1 MSLRDLL
8 ERERRRVTW
17 LSAAAVATVLTGTVA
32 VLVALSA
39 LLLAGARWLVLPRPV
54 PYLLWLVIGLVLAT
68 GVRFARRRLAR
79 DGSVG
84 GVARAVE
91 HERTLRDGA
100 LRGALE
106 VADSGALG
114 RLNAERMADR
124 LSSLSGGAL
133 APRMRQRMRRR
144 VMAGSAA
151 AVAGAVMLVA
161 GATTAT
167 DGWAALVH
175 PLRAWRGTLL
185 DGVRLDRVPR
195 AVLRGE
201 RVSFEVRAPGRRE
214 VSVAYRITGASWRE
228 SHFPVRDGS
237 ATVRLDPVDADVAL
251 FATDG
256 RAVSDTAVVRVVE
269 RPFVGDVTIRA
280 QFPAYLDRR
289 EETIPLGEPARVP
302 QGTVLSFDGQSSTEL
317 RDVRLVNG
325 RDTVAMRAET
335 RHFSG
340 RMSAA
345 ASGRYE
351 WHAVGA
357 GGPIADVP
365 PPLDLEVLPDSAP
378 RVEILAP
385 SGDTTVMAGDTVTV
399 SVLATDD
406 HGIHSIDLRSW
417 IVTARGA
424 VRPWSGRSVDVA
436 NQPQWAGETALITS
450 ALTPGDA
457 MHVVVSAFDGSP
469 WHLKGESRELVLRLP
484 TLSEQREAARAA
496 GDSTVERA
504 AATAAAEKQLQ
515 QRTSDASRR
524 RDRET
529 SSATN
534 ARGQSAMSYQASEEA
549 KAYAKEQRDL
559 TNRVQQLQ
567 RAAQQLEQQLRQAG
581 ALDSGLQARLRE
593 AQQLLNEALT
603 PELAEQLKKLEQ
615 ASQKLSAEDARKA
628 LADLA
633 QQQQRL
639 REQLEKS
646 VEMLKR
652 AALEG
657 SMATLKDDA
666 NDLAKR
672 ERQLADSLA
681 RADAQQRQ
689 GDAQSEAKKLAD
701 RSRDLAD
708 EVKSLQQRLQQQ
720 NAQSGA
726 ERAAEAQ
733 RRAQESAQALDRA
746 AQQSATQRPNDVP
759 QRPQQNGQQQSGQ
772 QQNGQQQNGQQQSG
786 QQQSGQQQSG
796 KQQSGQQQSGQQQS
810 GQQQSGQQQSGQQQ
824 SGQQQSGQQQGAQSG
839 NSSQAGQRPGQ
850 QSGADKGGDKQSS
863 EGAARQAAQAMEEAA
878 NQLAKAREQQVSE
891 WKQELTTELDRSI
904 QEMIELA
911 RTQDALEQKARQG
924 ATPQDLRAEQG
935 TLQQGVD
942 KSAQRL
948 QDAAQKSSL
957 LSQRSLR
964 MVSDARKS
972 VEEATRQT
980 QASSDGSQVAS
991 AMRDAS
997 ESLNQAAASLVR
1009 DRERAQNA
1017 NSASGF
1023 AEMLQQLQQMAQQQ
1037 SSLNSSVQDLLPRT
1051 GAQLDA
1057 KGQQMSRQLARD
1069 QREVAAKLD
1078 DVADQDATGRAEE
1091 LAKEARQIAQ
1101 ALEAAQVDPNVVARQ
1116 ERLFR
1121 KMLDAG
1127 RLLED
1132 DQREDTGKRE
1142 AKAWTG
1148 TEVFTPQTSTA
1159 AGRSASRF
1167 QPPTWNDLR
1176 GLTPEERRLVLEYF
1190 KKINGERP

>member
-1 MSLRDLL
+1 M
-8 ERERRRVTW
+8 
-17 LSAAAVATVLTGTVA
+17 
-32 VLVALSA
+32 
-39 LLLAGARWLVLPRPV
+39 
-54 PYLLWLVIGLVLAT
+54 
-68 GVRFARRRLAR
+68 
-79 DGSVG
+79 
-84 GVARAVE
+84 
-91 HERTLRDGA
+91 
-100 LRGALE
+100 
-106 VADSGALG
+106 
-114 RLNAERMADR
+114 
-124 LSSLSGGAL
+124 
-133 APRMRQRMRRR
+133 
-144 VMAGSAA
+144 
-151 AVAGAVMLVA
+151 
-161 GATTAT
+161 
-167 DGWAALVH
+167 
-175 PLRAWRGTLL
+175 
-185 DGVRLDRVPR
+185 
-195 AVLRGE
+195 
-201 RVSFEVRAPGRRE
+201 
-214 VSVAYRITGASWRE
+214 AYRTTGASWRE
-228 SHFPVRDGS
+228 SHFAVRDGS
-237 ATVRLDPVDADVAL
+237 ALVRLAPVDADVAL
-251 FATDG
+251 YATDG

-269 RPFVGDVTIRA
+269 RPFMGDVTIRA

-289 EETIPLGEPARVP
+289 EETIPVGEPARVP
-302 QGTVLSFDGQSSTEL
+302 QGTVLSFEGQSSTEL
-317 RDVRLVNG
+317 RDVRLVSG

-340 RMSAA
+340 RMPAS

-351 WHAVGA
+351 WHASSA

-417 IVTARGA
+417 IVTSRGA

-457 MHVVVSAFDGSP
+457 MHVVVSAVDGSP

-496 GDSTVERA
+496 GDTAVERA

-515 QRTSDASRR
+515 QRTSEASRR

-529 SSATN
+529 TSAAS
-534 ARGQSAMSYQASEEA
+534 ARGQSAMSYEASEEA
-549 KAYAKEQRDL
+549 KTYAREQRDL
-559 TNRVQQLQ
+559 ANRVQQLQ

-593 AQQLLNEALT
+593 AQKLLNEALT
-603 PELAEQLKKLEQ
+603 PELAEQLRKLEQ

-639 REQLEKS
+639 REQLDKS

-672 ERQLADSLA
+672 ERQLADSMA
-681 RADAQQRQ
+681 RADAQQRP
-689 GDAQSEAKKLAD
+689 GDAQREAKQLAD

-733 RRAQESAQALDRA
+733 RQAQESAQALDRA
-746 AQQSATQRPNDVP
+746 AQQPGTQRANDVP
-759 QRPQQNGQQQSGQ
+759 QRPQQNGQQQGAQQQTGKQQSGQ
-772 QQNGQQQNGQQQSG
+772 QQGAQQQTGKQQSGQQQGAQQQSGQQQTGQQQSG
-786 QQQSGQQQSG
+786 QQQGA
-796 KQQSGQQQSGQQQS
+796 
-810 GQQQSGQQQSGQQQ
+810 
-824 SGQQQSGQQQGAQSG
+824 QQQGAQSG
-839 NSSQAGQRPGQ
+839 NSSQAGQRSGQ
-850 QSGADKGGDKQSS
+850 QSGADKAGDRQSS

-1037 SSLNSSVQDLLPRT
+1037 SSLNSSVQDLLPRP
-1051 GAQLDA
+1051 GMQLDT
-1057 KGQQMSRQLARD
+1057 KGQQTSRQLARD
-1069 QREVAAKLD
+1069 QRAVAAKLD

-1142 AKAWTG
+1142 ARAWTG
-1148 TEVFTPQTSTA
+1148 TEVFTPQTTAA